1 MRARRGE
8 NLACSRNITVHKKDT
23 KSLHRWIGFRND
35 RQSLPVCCWPDQ
47 ILCQG
52 GVQRNGS
59 NAGAKWIDEGTQ
71 ILSPG
76 NRVDGAR
83 RGHSRIFKKKHWIAL
98 KTGFYRTIILTY
110 PGFQ

>member
-1 MRARRGE
+1 MRAKRGE
-8 NLACSRNITVHKKDT
+8 NLDCSRNFTVHKKDT

-71 ILSPG
+71 ILSPDS
-76 NRVDGAR
+76 RVDGAR
-83 RGHSRIFKKKHWIAL
+83 RGHSR
-98 KTGFYRTIILTY
+98 
-110 PGFQ
+110 

>member
-8 NLACSRNITVHKKDT
+8 NLACSRNITVHKKGT

-71 ILSPG
+71 ILSPDS
-76 NRVDGAR
+76 RVDGAR
-83 RGHSRIFKKKHWIAL
+83 RGHSR
-98 KTGFYRTIILTY
+98 
-110 PGFQ
+110 